1 MSRLYIRLFVLI
13 GGLFLIL
20 TATMLAFVYTSDS
33 RQVERMG
40 LWWADTL
47 NRLAFEALYASM
59 REGGGR
65 VGNQE
70 VIERLQALGAFQSIR
85 VVKGDPVVRQF
96 GAVPDELPQSP
107 EEQLALRGTP
117 VRMVVPGPDGAL
129 VLRTVTPLFVR
140 PECQRC
146 HQAQVGEVNGAIVTE
161 IALTPFMETLTWRR
175 NVLLVVIVSGLF
187 TLAWLTLYGLRIT
200 VLRPLERITQGV
212 RILAQGDLSHRIH
225 LDTGDEFEDLACA
238 FNQMAQRL
246 DETYAHLQESQSR
259 IQAAIEASRNPIW
272 VSDADR
278 RIIMVNRA
286 LEHMVGRPREELLG
300 RTCRYLFGV
309 TLENGQSICDTT
321 CPLLGRSTPKGRLTG
336 YMPTPSGKDAWVE
349 ITYGYLRDREGR
361 IAGVIHVIHDLS
373 EYKELER
380 LKDEFLSL
388 VSHELRTPLHHIKGF
403 ASTLLQPDVTWDPET
418 QRDFLESINQEVDRL
433 TDLVDKIL
441 HLSRLRSGTLPMQK
455 QWWAVEDVLQGA
467 LQHCRCLLQ
476 REIAL
481 DVPEQLPPAWMDGR
495 EVETVLR
502 NLLENAAKFS
512 PPERPIVLGVRHR
525 PEEGL
530 LHFWVQDQGPGI
542 PPEEQERIFE
552 HFYRG
557 RGQRHSPGTGL
568 GLAICKRIVEA
579 HGGRIWVESA
589 PGKGACFHFVL
600 PVGSPDGET
609 EGQMLPATISTSRDN
624 GHEAGAG
631 SGRG

>member
-1 MSRLYIRLFVLI
+1 MSRLYLRLFVLI

-33 RQVERMG
+33 RQVERVG

-47 NRLAFEALYASM
+47 NRLAFETLYAAM

-65 VGNQE
+65 AGNQE
-70 VIERLQALGAFQSIR
+70 VIARLQALGAFQSIR

-96 GAVPDELPQSP
+96 GATPDELPQSP
-107 EEQLALRGTP
+107 EEQLALQGTP
-117 VRMVVPGPDGAL
+117 VRMVVPGPEGTL
-129 VLRTVTPLFVR
+129 VLRTITPLFVT

-146 HQAQVGEVNGAIVTE
+146 HQAQVGAVNGAIVTD
-161 IALTPFMETLTWRR
+161 ISLTPFIQTLKWRR

-187 TLAWLTLYGLRIT
+187 TLAWLTLYGLRVT
-200 VLRPLERITQGV
+200 VLRPLEGIAKGV
-212 RILAQGDLSHRIH
+212 QALAQGDLSHRIH
-225 LDTGDEFEDLACA
+225 LDTGDEFEDLAQA

-246 DETYAHLQESQSR
+246 QETYAHLQESQAR

-272 VSDADR
+272 VSDAER

-286 LEHMVGRPREELLG
+286 LERMVGRSREELLG

-309 TLENGQSICDTT
+309 TLENGRSICDAT
-321 CPLLGRSTPKGRLTG
+321 CPLLGKPTPKGRLTG
-336 YMPTPSGKDAWVE
+336 YMPTASGKDAWVE
-349 ITYGYLRDREGR
+349 ITYGYVRDREGH
-361 IAGVIHVIHDLS
+361 ITGVIHVIHDLS

-455 QWWAVEDVLQGA
+455 RWWAVEDVLQGA
-467 LQHCRCLLQ
+467 LNHCRCLLQ
-476 REIAL
+476 REITL
-481 DVPEQLPPAWMDGR
+481 DVPDDLPPVWMDGR
-495 EVETVLR
+495 EIETVLR

-512 PPERPIVLGVRHR
+512 PPESPIVLGVRYQ
-525 PEEGL
+525 PEENM

-589 PGKGACFHFVL
+589 TGQGACFHFVL
-600 PVGSPDGET
+600 PIGAPDEEAESG
-609 EGQMLPATISTSRDN
+609 MLPIVISTSLR
-624 GHEAGAG
+624 E
-631 SGRG
+631 RP

>member
-1 MSRLYIRLFVLI
+1 MSRLYLRLFVLI

-33 RQVERMG
+33 RQVERVG

-47 NRLAFEALYASM
+47 NRLAFETLYAAM

-65 VGNQE
+65 AGNQE
-70 VIERLQALGAFQSIR
+70 VIARLQALGAFQSIR

-96 GAVPDELPQSP
+96 GATPDELPQSP
-107 EEQLALRGTP
+107 EEQLALQGTP
-117 VRMVVPGPDGAL
+117 VRMVVPGPEGTL
-129 VLRTVTPLFVR
+129 VLRTITPLFVT

-146 HQAQVGEVNGAIVTE
+146 HQAQVGAVNGAIVTD
-161 IALTPFMETLTWRR
+161 ISLTPFIQTLKWRR

-187 TLAWLTLYGLRIT
+187 TLAWLTLYGLRVT
-200 VLRPLERITQGV
+200 VLRPLEGIAKGV
-212 RILAQGDLSHRIH
+212 QALAQGDLSHRIH
-225 LDTGDEFEDLACA
+225 LDTGDEFEDLAQA

-246 DETYAHLQESQSR
+246 QDTYAHLQESQAR

-272 VSDADR
+272 VSDAER

-286 LEHMVGRPREELLG
+286 LERMVGRSREELLG

-309 TLENGQSICDTT
+309 TLENGRSICDAT
-321 CPLLGRSTPKGRLTG
+321 CPLLGKPTPKGRLTG
-336 YMPTPSGKDAWVE
+336 YMPTASGKDAWVE
-349 ITYGYLRDREGR
+349 ITYGYVRDREGR
-361 IAGVIHVIHDLS
+361 ITGVIHVIHDLS

-455 QWWAVEDVLQGA
+455 RWWAVEDVLQGA
-467 LQHCRCLLQ
+467 LNHCRCLLQ
-476 REIAL
+476 REITL
-481 DVPEQLPPAWMDGR
+481 DVPDDLPPVWMDGR
-495 EVETVLR
+495 EIETVLR

-512 PPERPIVLGVRHR
+512 PPESPIVLGVRYQ
-525 PEEGL
+525 PEENM

-589 PGKGACFHFVL
+589 TGQGACFHFVL
-600 PVGSPDGET
+600 PIGAPDEEAESG
-609 EGQMLPATISTSRDN
+609 MLPIVISTSLR
-624 GHEAGAG
+624 E
-631 SGRG
+631 RP